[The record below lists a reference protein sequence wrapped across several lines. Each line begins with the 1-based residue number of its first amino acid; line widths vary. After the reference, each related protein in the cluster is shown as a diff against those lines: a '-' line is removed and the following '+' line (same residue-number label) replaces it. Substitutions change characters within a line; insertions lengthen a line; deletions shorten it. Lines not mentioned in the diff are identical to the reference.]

1 MISLTNFLLL
11 LILSIFTTYTFM
23 SWKGIDKGPKLTIVL
38 QFIGWTLLFFVIVFI
53 LKMLGIISEF

>member
-23 SWKGIDKGPKLTIVL
+23 NWKGIDKGPKPTIVI
-38 QFIGWTLLFFVIVFI
+38 QFVGWTVLFFVIVFI
-53 LKMLGIISEF
+53 FKMLGLINEF

>member
-23 SWKGIDKGPKLTIVL
+23 NWKGIDKGPKLIIVL
-38 QFIGWTLLFFVIVFI
+38 QFIGWTILFFVIVFV
-53 LKMLGIISEF
+53 LKLFGLINQF

>member
-23 SWKGIDKGPKLTIVL
+23 NWKGIDKGPKLIIVL
-38 QFIGWTLLFFVIVFI
+38 QFIGWTILFFVIVFV
-53 LKMLGIISEF
+53 LKLFGLINEF